1 MKNPLLF
8 IIPVVLLGITACKK
22 LGDPTQ
28 LSAITSDESAI
39 IIAGSLASGSNGL
52 VSFSNDATITS
63 ETIYTTNN
71 GCGITRID
79 SITHQSLPGAS
90 ITYSFKHKITSKLN
104 CNANKQPDNVTSNLT
119 FNGSYNGPKLS
130 ANQSGSANTTVA
142 GLTHTSAVYVINGQ
156 LKSTGT
162 YKLKPDTTRAGTVA
176 IDIVV
181 KNVVISKATAA
192 MPAIITGGTA
202 TATITGNSPKGAF
215 LFDGTLTF
223 AGFNEAILTLSNNR
237 YSINLS
243 TGAVAKK

>member
-39 IIAGSLASGSNGL
+39 MIAGSLASGSNGF
-52 VSFSNDATITS
+52 VSLSNDATITS
-63 ETIYTTNN
+63 QTIYTTAK
-71 GCGITRID
+71 GCGVTHID
-79 SITHQSLPGAS
+79 SLTHQSLPGEAIS
-90 ITYSFKHKITSKLN
+90 YYFKHIITSKLN
-104 CNANKQPDNVTSNLT
+104 CNTNKLPDNVTSNLT
-119 FNGSYNGPKLS
+119 FNGNYNSPRLS
-130 ANQSGSANTTVA
+130 AKQSGSANSTIA
-142 GLTHTSAVYVINGQ
+142 GLTPTSAVYVINGQ
-156 LKSTGT
+156 FKSMGS
-162 YKLKPDTTRAGTVA
+162 YKLKSDTTRAGTIA
-176 IDIVV
+176 IDITV
-181 KNVVISKATAA
+181 KNVVISKATVT

-223 AGFNEAILTLSNNR
+223 AGFNEAILTLGSNS